1 MIQKE
6 GQSGEEGV
14 GVAGAGSAEDVQ
26 RARKQSSWG
35 GVQIIQ
41 TGTDKS
47 AGSPFQNLL
56 VRGLPSWEGHN
67 VSSSQPAPD
76 TCC

>member
-6 GQSGEEGV
+6 GQPGEEGV

-35 GVQIIQ
+35 G
-41 TGTDKS
+41 GADHTDWYRQKCGVTLPKS
-47 AGSPFQNLL
+47 
-56 VRGLPSWEGHN
+56 PSQRATFLGR
-67 VSSSQPAPD
+67 A
-76 TCC
+76 